1 MGNNL
6 AKTVIVATGLPQDP
20 VEREFNSLLEKHGKN
35 PDSLTLEEL
44 REVMADY
51 LQTVFLEM
59 QVENGAES
67 A

>member
-1 MGNNL
+1 MGNKL
-6 AKTVIVATGLPQDP
+6 AKAVVAATGLPQAP

-35 PDSLTLEEL
+35 PESLTLEEL

-59 QVENGAES
+59 QVENNAES